1 MDNLWKSVFKD
12 TYRVRNRDRKK
23 TSMSGVR
30 PYVPIH
36 PSIKKK
42 KLLAPIQDE

>member
-1 MDNLWKSVFKD
+1 MDNLWKSVFED
-12 TYRVRNRDRKK
+12 IYRVRNRDRKK
-23 TSMSGVR
+23 TSVSEVR

-42 KLLAPIQDE
+42 KIIGTYTR